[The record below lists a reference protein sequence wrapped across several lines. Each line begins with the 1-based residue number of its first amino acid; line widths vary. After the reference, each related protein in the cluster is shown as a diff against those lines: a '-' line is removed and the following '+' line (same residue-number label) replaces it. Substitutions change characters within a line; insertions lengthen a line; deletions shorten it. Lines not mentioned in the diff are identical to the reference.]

1 MIRVHVLL
9 FGDLRRYLPAGSEGR
24 ATWLELVPGTT
35 VRKVLD
41 RLTLPDGVP
50 KVYVINHVKQPED
63 TVLQDGDRLCI
74 FPPMTGG

>member
-24 ATWLELVPGTT
+24 ATWLELAPGTP
-35 VRKVLD
+35 VRGVLD
-41 RLTLPDGVP
+41 QLSLPEGIHTF
-50 KVYVINHVKQPED
+50 YVINHVKQPED
-63 TVLQDGDRLCI
+63 TILQDGDRLCI

>member
-9 FGDLRRYLPAGSEGR
+9 FGDLRRYLPPSSEGR
-24 ATWLELVPGTT
+24 ATWLELMPGTT

-41 RLTLPDGVP
+41 QLTLPEDVP
-50 KVYVINHVKQPED
+50 KLYVINHVKRSED
-63 TVLQDGDRLCI
+63 TVLQHGDRLCI